1 MDGFTIIDGIVAVI
15 VILSAVLA
23 YSRGFVREALSIGGW
38 ILAAI
43 AVPRLNVT
51 RHKAYRTTLRS
62 DLKSLS
68 NAQELYFNVHF
79 TYSSDLSA
87 LQAPQS
93 EGVTVTVNEANNG
106 GWAATA
112 THAGLTSE
120 QCGIFYGDADASG
133 ASPATT
139 PGVTTCTN

>member
-1 MDGFTIIDGIVAVI
+1 MKSSAHNPSRAGQRGFTLIELLIVMVIIG
-15 VILSAVLA
+15 
-23 YSRGFVREALSIGGW
+23 